1 MVAVLFHSNF
11 YLGGFMPKTI
21 SVTVDDA
28 LKTQADELF
37 TNLGMNTSTAIK
49 IFLTLSTRMGGLP
62 FDVKLP
68 SYSLEEAINDVLSK
82 NNISKSYKSAREAV
96 ESMLED

>member
-1 MVAVLFHSNF
+1 
-11 YLGGFMPKTI
+11 MPKTI

-28 LKTQADELF
+28 LKSQADELF

-49 IFLTLSTRMGGLP
+49 IFLTLSTKVGGLP

-68 SYSLEEAINDVLSK
+68 SYSLEEAINDVISNNNLSK
-82 NNISKSYKSAREAV
+82 PYKSAREAV
-96 ESMLED
+96 EAMLED

>member
-1 MVAVLFHSNF
+1 
-11 YLGGFMPKTI
+11 MPKTI